1 MLLYLRIGGIMYK
14 TLSNKVIYNDF
25 KEKVLLTD
33 DEIKVLDMLL
43 KRYTIVRIGME
54 LDMSDRNVS
63 RVIKRIKEKY
73 ENYKKIE
80 IAKCKI
86 FMS

>member
-1 MLLYLRIGGIMYK
+1 MYK

-43 KRYTIVRIGME
+43 KRYTLVKIGME

-63 RVIKRIKEKY
+63 RIIKRIREKY
-73 ENYKKIE
+73 EDYKKIE

>member
-1 MLLYLRIGGIMYK
+1 MYK

-43 KRYTIVRIGME
+43 KRYTLVKIGIE

-63 RVIKRIKEKY
+63 RVVKRIRDKY
-73 ENYKKIE
+73 EDYKKIE

>member
-1 MLLYLRIGGIMYK
+1 MYK

-33 DEIKVLDMLL
+33 EEIQVLDMLL
-43 KRYTIVRIGME
+43 KRYTLVKIGME

-63 RVIKRIKEKY
+63 RVVKRIREKY
-73 ENYKKIE
+73 EDYKKIE

>member
-1 MLLYLRIGGIMYK
+1 MYK

>member
-1 MLLYLRIGGIMYK
+1 MYK

-25 KEKVLLTD
+25 KEKVLLTEE
-33 DEIKVLDMLL
+33 EIQVLDMLL
-43 KRYTIVRIGME
+43 KRYTLVKIGNE
-54 LDMSDRNVS
+54 LNMCDRNVS
-63 RVIKRIKEKY
+63 RVVKRIRDKY
-73 ENYKKIE
+73 EDYKKIE

>member
-1 MLLYLRIGGIMYK
+1 MYK

-43 KRYTIVRIGME
+43 KRYTLVKIGIE

-63 RVIKRIKEKY
+63 RVIKRIREKY
-73 ENYKKIE
+73 EDYKKIE

>member
-1 MLLYLRIGGIMYK
+1 MYK

-43 KRYTIVRIGME
+43 KRYTLVKIGME

-63 RVIKRIKEKY
+63 RVVKRIKEKY
-73 ENYKKIE
+73 EDYKKIE

>member
-1 MLLYLRIGGIMYK
+1 MYK

-43 KRYTIVRIGME
+43 KRYTLVKIGME

-63 RVIKRIKEKY
+63 RVVKRIREKY
-73 ENYKKIE
+73 EDYKKIE

>member
-1 MLLYLRIGGIMYK
+1 MYK

-43 KRYTIVRIGME
+43 KRYTLVKIGME

-63 RVIKRIKEKY
+63 RVVKRIREKY
-73 ENYKKIE
+73 EDYKKIE

-86 FMS
+86 FMSWRSRYWLLFL

>member
-1 MLLYLRIGGIMYK
+1 MYK

-43 KRYTIVRIGME
+43 KRYTLVKIGME

-63 RVIKRIKEKY
+63 RVIKRIREKY
-73 ENYKKIE
+73 EDYKKIE

>member
-1 MLLYLRIGGIMYK
+1 MYK

-33 DEIKVLDMLL
+33 EEIKVLDMLL
-43 KRYTIVRIGME
+43 KRYTLVKIGME

-63 RVIKRIKEKY
+63 RVVKRIREKY
-73 ENYKKIE
+73 EDYKKIE

>member
-1 MLLYLRIGGIMYK
+1 MYK

-73 ENYKKIE
+73 EDYKKIE